1 MRRCSVTIGLSL
13 GAVSGSDFAVS
24 ILHKFLDISC
34 KDVLYLI
41 KCGGPQNAR
50 GRRGFKPRLPGESLT
65 VQTAPT
71 SGDSDICLAH
81 FDEEEFDY
89 ANTRIQRK
97 T

>member
-1 MRRCSVTIGLSL
+1 MRRWLVTIGLFWE
-13 GAVSGSDFAVS
+13 AVSGSDFAFS
-24 ILHKFLDISC
+24 ILHKLLDISC
-34 KDVLYLI
+34 KDVLYFI

-50 GRRGFKPRLPGESLT
+50 GKRGWKPRLPRAMLT
-65 VQTAPT
+65 VETAPT

-89 ANTRIQRK
+89 ANARIQRK